1 MERRNF
7 FKIAPFGLAG
17 IAALANNP
25 LNAQSTE
32 PTGSGIMKA
41 RQLTIKGADGKDYHP
56 LVVEAEATT
65 HEAVPHQI
73 PQPMMM
79 SSERFRVTSD
89 DSLRINTTTPTMT
102 FAYDGKETFRL

>member
-25 LNAQSTE
+25 LKAE
-32 PTGSGIMKA
+32 PTGSSVLKA
-41 RQLTIKGADGKDYHP
+41 KQLTIRGADGKDYHP

-65 HEAVPHQI
+65 HEEVPNQVY
-73 PQPMMM
+73 QPLMMP
-79 SSERFRVTSD
+79 SERFRITNDASF
-89 DSLRINTTTPTMT
+89 ITPANKIT
-102 FAYDGKETFRL
+102 FVSNGTETFRL